1 MKKHI
6 HYLLCIGSFFSA
18 IYPENTPFG
27 NHTINPPPKNRH
39 KISLLDDQVSLAKGM
54 QISIR
59 PDGKHHL
66 FEFDQLKDDKYG
78 LVKRNR
84 QRYTQ

>member
-1 MKKHI
+1 
-6 HYLLCIGSFFSA
+6 
-18 IYPENTPFG
+18 
-27 NHTINPPPKNRH
+27 
-39 KISLLDDQVSLAKGM
+39 VSLAKGM